1 MTQDTSV
8 LNQKFA
14 KKSERNEP
22 KEIAA
27 DKRRCTPIKTPLHAL
42 RAPGRER
49 CERSTGAVIGV
60 YPRSSAAQIGWR
72 DLFNE
77 LTTQDT
83 SETLRLAERDDFSRG
98 AGDNGCNSQSNRS
111 PSLLGVDSPVR
122 RRERT
127 NRTSSRG
134 ANPALFRCSSASG
147 TE

>member
-27 DKRRCTPIKTPLHAL
+27 DKRRCTPIKTPLHAR

-83 SETLRLAERDDFSRG
+83 S
-98 AGDNGCNSQSNRS
+98 
-111 PSLLGVDSPVR
+111 LLQRQLQPTPGNPPQR
-122 RRERT
+122 R
-127 NRTSSRG
+127 
-134 ANPALFRCSSASG
+134 A
-147 TE
+147 